1 MFKILI
7 SVNFL
12 ILLVACKV
20 EKGIIYG
27 PYKAFICEENNE
39 ECEIREVKFRVVVF
53 IKDVEIGKFL
63 DGWDGEGR

>member
-27 PYKAFICEENNE
+27 PYRAIMCEEN
-39 ECEIREVKFRVVVF
+39 
-53 IKDVEIGKFL
+53 DKFL
-63 DGWDGEGR
+63 KKYKI